1 LKKTHTPAL
10 GFLRFCGFVFGSVF
24 AAGSKEAAAP
34 ASTVM
39 EDKVSMYAS
48 ITSIEPIIEA
58 FTADTGVAAENT
70 RLSTARFVSTVL
82 TEFEAGKL
90 AADVLQGPL
99 PVLEILKEQGVIATT
114 SPRRGET
121 FTSGEKDGIF
131 LFGIEFVS
139 LIYNTELVCSGR
151 LSQAL
156 INLTDPKW
164 KT

>member
-1 LKKTHTPAL
+1 MKHTQRAL
-10 GFLRFCGFVFGSVF
+10 GFLLIMLLVLGSVF

-34 ASTVM
+34 ASTAL

-99 PVLEILKEQGVIATT
+99 PVLEILKEQGVIADYV
-114 SPRRGET
+114 SPMGET
-121 FTSGEKDGIF
+121 YPEWARRDGIY
-131 LFGIEFVS
+131 LFGIEYVA
-139 LIYNTELVCSGR
+139 LIYNTELVEIGR
-151 LSQAL
+151 ASCRERV
-156 INLTDPKW
+156 
-164 KT
+164 

>member
-1 LKKTHTPAL
+1 MKHTQRAL
-10 GFLRFCGFVFGSVF
+10 GFLLIMLLVLGSVF

-34 ASTVM
+34 ASTAL

-99 PVLEILKEQGVIATT
+99 PVLEILKEQGVIADYV
-114 SPRRGET
+114 SPMGET
-121 FTSGEKDGIF
+121 
-131 LFGIEFVS
+131 
-139 LIYNTELVCSGR
+139 
-151 LSQAL
+151 
-156 INLTDPKW
+156 
-164 KT
+164 